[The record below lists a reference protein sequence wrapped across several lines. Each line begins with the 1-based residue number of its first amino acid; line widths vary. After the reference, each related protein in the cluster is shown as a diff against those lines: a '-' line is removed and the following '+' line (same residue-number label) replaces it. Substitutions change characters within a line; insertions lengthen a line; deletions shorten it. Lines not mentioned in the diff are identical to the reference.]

1 MLVNKREVAREL
13 QVSIRSVDNLIRDR
27 RIPVVRIK
35 PRLVR
40 FDLVKVRRALEK
52 YEVREVGRR
61 LA

>member
-1 MLVNKREVAREL
+1 MLVKKCEIARAL
-13 QVSIRSVDNLIRDR
+13 QVSLRSVDNLIRDR

-40 FDLVKVRRALEK
+40 FDLLKVQRALEK

-61 LA
+61 LD